1 MIDHV
6 SVAVADLAAST
17 AFYDRV
23 LEPLGLKRM
32 AERENTIGYG
42 KRYPEF
48 WLNARPGMAVVSD
61 NTGSHVCLRAPT
73 KAAVTSFY
81 ESAVALGGRGDGEP
95 GERQAAVTTYF
106 GAFIRDPDGNKI
118 EAVTFPREDPA

>member
-6 SVAVADLAAST
+6 SVAVADLAAS
-17 AFYDRV
+17 AEFYEEV

-32 AERENTIGYG
+32 VDRDATVGFG

-48 WLNARPGMAVVSD
+48 WLNSRPDMLPVSED
-61 NTGSHVCLRAPT
+61 TGQHVCLRAPDR
-73 KAAVTSFY
+73 AAVMAFY
-81 ESAVALGGRGDGEP
+81 ERAIDHGGRGDGAP
-95 GERQAAVTTYF
+95 GERQASMTTYF

-118 EAVTFPREDPA
+118 EAVTFPRD